1 MKTNLFSLAIV
12 AAMLLAIS
20 SAGSLQA
27 ATKLRIAGNFPVEHS
42 SSLAM
47 EVFKKELEEQSG
59 GDMTVDVFPAMQ
71 LGGAAE
77 NVDQVRSGALLM
89 TWLSIAYLS
98 RTVPELEAV
107 SLPFLFSD
115 REQAFRVIDGKVG
128 DLLNEKLK
136 RKGFIALGYMEL
148 GARHVTNSKRPL
160 KSLADFEGLKIR
172 LQPNETHLNTFRAL
186 GANPVSMDI
195 KEVYQAL
202 QQKVLDGQ
210 ENPYAVSK
218 TNNFNEVQQY
228 LSDTGHF
235 FDFIVV
241 VANKSSFEA
250 MSPEQQSIL
259 TSAMDKAIAWQRAKA
274 IEADLASRDEL
285 IKRGMQ
291 FDSISPEVRAELQQ
305 ATAHI
310 VDDVSKKVGAD
321 LVDAVLSEIKQ

>member
-12 AAMLLAIS
+12 AAMVLAIS

-241 VANKSSFEA
+241 VANKSSFES

-310 VDDVSKKVGAD
+310 IDDVSKKVGAD

>member
-1 MKTNLFSLAIV
+1 MKANVFSLALI
-12 AAMLLAIS
+12 AALVLTIS
-20 SAGSLQA
+20 SVGSTQA

-47 EVFKKELEEQSG
+47 EVFKTELEQQSG
-59 GDMTVDVFPAMQ
+59 GELTVDVFPAMQ

-77 NVDQVRSGALLM
+77 NVDQVRSGALMM

-107 SLPFLFSD
+107 SLPFLFAD

-136 RKGFIALGYMEL
+136 RKGFVALGYMEL

-241 VANKSSFEA
+241 VANKSSFES
-250 MSPEQQSIL
+250 MPPEQQSIL

-274 IEADLASRDEL
+274 VEADISSRDEL

-291 FDSISPEVRAELQQ
+291 FDAISPEVRAELQQ

-321 LVDAVLSEIKQ
+321 LIDAVMSEIKQ

>member
-1 MKTNLFSLAIV
+1 MKQMILSLIMV
-12 AAMLLAIS
+12 AVLMVMFAPV
-20 SAGSLQA
+20 GVVQA

-42 SSLAM
+42 SSQAM
-47 EVFKKELEEQSG
+47 EVFKTELEKRSNGE
-59 GDMTVDVFPAMQ
+59 MTVDVFPAMQ

-77 NVDQVRSGALLM
+77 NVDQVRSGILTM

-107 SLPFLFSD
+107 SLPFLFTD
-115 REQAFRVIDGKVG
+115 RGQAFRVIDGKVG

-136 RKGFIALGYMEL
+136 EKGFTALGYMEL
-148 GARHVTNSKRPL
+148 GARHVTNSKRPI
-160 KSLADFEGLKIR
+160 KALADFEGLKIR

-202 QQKVLDGQ
+202 QQRVLDGQ

-218 TNNFNEVQQY
+218 TNNFNEVQKY

-241 VANKSSFEA
+241 VANKDTFSA
-250 MSPEQQSIL
+250 MSAEQQEIL
-259 TSAMDKAIAWQRAKA
+259 TSAMDTAVAWQRAKA
-274 IEADLASRDEL
+274 IEADTASRDEL

-291 FDSISPEVRAELQQ
+291 FDSLSPEVRAQLQQ

-310 VDDVSKKVGAD
+310 VDDVKAKVGAD
-321 LVDAVLSEIKQ
+321 LIDAVLSESKQ